1 MGRGDVRRAVRA
13 ALLTLAILAAATLAI
28 ERLGVPELASRAQ
41 TDQVR
46 QITTLAI
53 AVLAATLVFIL
64 ALAEQSLQR
73 RRQAGQ
79 HRDLEEQLR
88 LSRQQVAETERAA
101 GIGSWEWELESGRVS
116 WSEEMFHI
124 FGLERN
130 GFQPTLDGYLR
141 RVPSEDREAVRQAI
155 RQAHSRQPFQF
166 EHRLLRPDG
175 EVRIVVERGAA
186 ASDSAKG
193 RSRILGITQDV
204 TERRELE
211 GHLQMRREVYLSL
224 LAAQSDLGEGAMMT
238 EGDRILYFNPA
249 LEKLFS
255 QQTAIPGSLPDLL
268 EAIDPSGESA
278 LRRELELR
286 RQRALPPAQG
296 EAHLPRLGGGSV
308 DLEFVIDSISLADRV
323 RTVALVRDVSER
335 RRADAEVRKS
345 REQLRRFSLELAR
358 VREEE
363 SLRISREIHDELGQR
378 LTGLKMD
385 LAWVAAKLKRN
396 ESRDRPSIVEK
407 TEEMSRLAD
416 DTIHEV
422 RRIATE
428 LRPGVLDD
436 LGFAAALEWQADEFQ
451 RRTGIPCRVTSLPNL
466 VIDSEQSTALFR
478 ILQEALTNVSRH
490 ARAENVEVR
499 LSEQD
504 RSIVL
509 EIEDDGRG
517 IRDFGT
523 AEPLSLGLLGMQER
537 ARLVGGET
545 VVGRGRNGGTLVRVT
560 LPRTPPEAV
569 QDPS

>member
-1 MGRGDVRRAVRA
+1 M
-13 ALLTLAILAAATLAI
+13 
-28 ERLGVPELASRAQ
+28 
-41 TDQVR
+41 
-46 QITTLAI
+46 
-53 AVLAATLVFIL
+53 
-64 ALAEQSLQR
+64 
-73 RRQAGQ
+73 
-79 HRDLEEQLR
+79 
-88 LSRQQVAETERAA
+88 
-101 GIGSWEWELESGRVS
+101 
-116 WSEEMFHI
+116 
-124 FGLERN
+124 
-130 GFQPTLDGYLR
+130 
-141 RVPSEDREAVRQAI
+141 
-155 RQAHSRQPFQF
+155 
-166 EHRLLRPDG
+166 
-175 EVRIVVERGAA
+175 
-186 ASDSAKG
+186 
-193 RSRILGITQDV
+193 
-204 TERRELE
+204 
-211 GHLQMRREVYLSL
+211 
-224 LAAQSDLGEGAMMT
+224 
-238 EGDRILYFNPA
+238 
-249 LEKLFS
+249 
-255 QQTAIPGSLPDLL
+255 PDLL

-490 ARAENVEVR
+490 AQAENVEVR

-537 ARLVGGET
+537 ARLLGGET
-545 VVGRGRNGGTLVRVT
+545 AVGRGRNGGTLVRVT